1 MCRDYS
7 EMINSSHEMNCEYSI
22 RAIVNKR
29 AMTILL
35 LPDVNCI
42 ELLDFKVSLYA
53 HVHLV
58 IATYTNINVM

>member
-7 EMINSSHEMNCEYSI
+7 EMINSAHEMNCEYSI

-35 LPDVNCI
+35 LPGVNCI
-42 ELLDFKVSLYA
+42 DLLNFKVLLYA
-53 HVHLV
+53 RVHLV
-58 IATYTNINVM
+58 IAIYTNINVM